1 LNEILQGLQISVLG
15 LAITFT
21 AILLVIFVIV
31 LLTRVFPA
39 KPEAEKEA
47 IVEPAVIHNAENRED
62 EEVAIAVAIAL
73 SRLQAGVRCRNGLG
87 TELATGHG
95 AWWKAG
101 RILLRGRVK

>member
-15 LAITFT
+15 IVITF
-21 AILLVIFVIV
+21 AALLMVILVII

-39 KPEAEKEA
+39 KPEAEKGA
-47 IVEPAVIHNAENRED
+47 KVEPAVIHDAETRED
-62 EEVAIAVAIAL
+62 EEVAIAIAIAL